1 MAKYLYSVRRVV
13 AWCNRL
19 LTNQT
24 TSNMTNKGNIGVTSD
39 NIFPVIKKFLYSDHE
54 IFLRELISNAVD
66 ATQKLKTLSSVG
78 EAKGDLGDTRVRVL
92 IDKDKH
98 TLIVR
103 DHGIGMTAEEVDK
116 YINQIAFSGAEEFVN
131 KYKDKAEAIIGHFGL
146 GFYSAFM
153 VSDKVEI
160 FSLSYKEDAK
170 AVHWSC
176 DGTPEYTMEETIKA
190 DRGTDIVLH
199 INDEFK
205 QYLEDATIEGLLKKY
220 CKFLPVEIAFGK
232 KKEWK
237 DGKQVETGEDNIIND
252 VNPAWTRKP
261 SELTDEDYDKFYHEL
276 YPDQMDEPLFHIHLN
291 VDYPFHLTG
300 ILYFPKIKNNLDIH
314 RNKIQLYCNQVFVTD
329 EVENIV
335 PQYLTLLHGVID
347 SPDIPLN
354 VSRSYLQ
361 SDNNVKKISNH
372 ITKKVA
378 DKLAEIFKN
387 NREDFEKKWDD
398 IKLFIQYGMLSDDK
412 FYDRAVGFA
421 LMKNIEGKYFT
432 LDEYK
437 AKVKDNQTDKNGDL
451 ILLYAQDA
459 DASYAYIER
468 AKEKGYDVLLMDG
481 ELDVHAMSQFE
492 QKSYGDGTDE
502 SKKGVIRF
510 VRVDSDVIENLIS
523 KADKAAVN
531 LSAADED
538 ALRYTFETQL
548 PKTDKTNYV
557 VSLEAVSADA
567 LPVFLTQNEFMRRMK
582 EMSAHQQGMS
592 FYGQMPDQYNL
603 VINTANPKVA
613 ALLQD
618 INTACT
624 DKTTPLLEQIAA
636 KQKEEDD
643 LRAAQ
648 KDKKEADLTQEEK
661 DAVTNVTKELAAL
674 RQQLKEQYGEYA
686 KVSDKVHQLIDI
698 AMLASGQL
706 KGEALAKFVSRSVE
720 ML

>member
-98 TLIVR
+98 TLTVR

-398 IKLFIQYGMLSDDK
+398 IKLFIQYGMLSDEK

-421 LMKNIEGKYFT
+421 LMKNIESKYFT

-492 QKSYGDGTDE
+492 QKSYGDGTDD

-686 KVSDKVHQLIDI
+686 AASDKVHQLIDI